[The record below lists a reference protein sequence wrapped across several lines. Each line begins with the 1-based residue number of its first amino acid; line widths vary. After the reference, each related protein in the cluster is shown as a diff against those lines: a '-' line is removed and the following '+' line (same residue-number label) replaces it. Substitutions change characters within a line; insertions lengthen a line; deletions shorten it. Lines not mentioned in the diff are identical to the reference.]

1 MGISSLCLFTI
12 LRFLWDKAFP
22 NRMRMV
28 LAIAEIFVFLHRFKN
43 IIMVIDFD
51 RIAEEHIEGF
61 KGGDGRLDMRAYV
74 VLP

>member
-1 MGISSLCLFTI
+1 
-12 LRFLWDKAFP
+12 
-22 NRMRMV
+22 
-28 LAIAEIFVFLHRFKN
+28 
-43 IIMVIDFD
+43 MVIDFD